1 MQYTAHRHN
10 LSKPMQLSICVV
22 VLALSLV
29 SILLG
34 SRLFMASINEYRA
47 SSFLTHW
54 EDKRQAPSDLAWHV
68 AEEAMRNASSWYP
81 TQHGAYAEQLGY
93 MWQWRAYGANPA
105 QTTTQDAQQHAIAA
119 FRQATALRPSW
130 PYAWSGLAYAKLVA
144 EEYDDE
150 FNQALQQAAH
160 YGPSRIG
167 INRRLAEIGLISWAK
182 LDAEQRELVLNQ
194 ASYAARYSP
203 QSRAQL
209 FNVAIQVQRTELL
222 CDYLHDGMKPCAPL
236 PDPGRVLFNPID
248 LK

>member
-10 LSKPMQLSICVV
+10 LSKPLQLSICAV

-29 SILLG
+29 SLVLG
-34 SRLFMASINEYRA
+34 SRLFMASLNQYRA

-54 EDKRQAPSDLAWHV
+54 ENKRQAPSDKAWQV
-68 AEEAMRNASSWYP
+68 AEQAIHNAISWYP
-81 TQHGAYAEQLGY
+81 AQHGAYAEQLGY
-93 MWQWRAYGANPA
+93 MWQWRAYGADPEQA
-105 QTTTQDAQQHAIAA
+105 ETKDSQQQAIAA

-144 EEYDDE
+144 EEYDEE
-150 FNQALQQAAH
+150 FNQAMQQAAQ

-182 LDAEQRELVLNQ
+182 LDAEQRELTLNQ
-194 ASYAARYSP
+194 ASYTARYSR
-203 QSRAQL
+203 QSRAEL
-209 FNVAIQVQRTELL
+209 FNLAAQVQRTELL
-222 CDYLHDGMKPCAPL
+222 CDYLHDGIQPCAPL
-236 PDPGRVLFNPID
+236 PDPGRTLFNPKD